1 MKRTGKTP
9 RFKRQRRLLT
19 ELPGMGKAGALER
32 RPYPPGQHGLRR
44 RKYSEFALQLEEKQK
59 LRFHYGVRE
68 EQFRRLIGLAKKS
81 TATNW
86 VEVLVNLLEKRLD
99 NIVFRLGFAPSI
111 PAARQLVRHGKV
123 RLNGRKVNI
132 PSQILKLND
141 VISLAP
147 ETYTNQVYLQ
157 AQQGPRLPLPNHLVK
172 ETNANKEEVGRISDE
187 PKIETVPFS
196 FEPGLVIGYYSM
208 RG

>member
-1 MKRTGKTP
+1 MKKTGKTP

-99 NIVFRLGFAPSI
+99 NVVFRLGFAPSI

-132 PSQILKLND
+132 PSQILKVND
-141 VISLAP
+141 IVSLAT
-147 ETYTNQVYLQ
+147 ETYTNQVYMQSQQ
-157 AQQGPRLPLPNHLVK
+157 APRLPLADFLVK
-172 ETNANKEEVGRISDE
+172 ETNANKEEVGRIVDE
-187 PKIETVPFS
+187 PKIEAIPFS